1 VTEILL
7 NAFITLFVVIDPLGI
22 VPIFVALTKEGSAA
36 YRRRMAVRAALVASG
51 VLLVFALGGK
61 FLLDRLGIGLP
72 AFRVAGGV
80 MLFLIALEMVFE
92 KRAQRRSHSAEEAM
106 KHGDDTT
113 DSGPAQTHVPD
124 DVSVFPLAVPLMAG
138 PGAIA
143 SVMLLMSKAHG
154 DVLTQGALIGVLLLV
169 MVLCLIGFLLSEYLQ
184 RIMNETVTNIIS
196 RLLGMLLAALA
207 IQYVFD
213 GLRAE
218 ILTG

>member
-1 VTEILL
+1 MSEILL

-36 YRRRMAVRAALVASG
+36 YRRLMAVRAALVASG
-51 VLLVFALGGK
+51 VLLAFALGGK

-92 KRAQRRSHSAEEAM
+92 KRAQRRSHSAEEAR
-106 KHGDDTT
+106 KHSDGA
-113 DSGPAQTHVPD
+113 SGQTEADMHVPE

-143 SVMLLMSKAHG
+143 SVMLLMSKAEG
-154 DVLTQGALIGVLLLV
+154 DVLTQGAIIGVLLIV
-169 MVLCLIGFLLSEYLQ
+169 MALCLSGFLLSEYLQ
-184 RIMNETVTNIIS
+184 RIMSETVTTIIS

-218 ILTG
+218 IMTG